1 VDDWPFFA
9 RSDATEQA
17 LRALVN
23 LRPALRRLEEELVV
37 RARLDGLTWDEIADA
52 LGMSRQGAMRRHRH
66 ATWKAIRA
74 ARR

>member
-17 LRALVN
+17 LRALD

-37 RARLDGLTWDEIADA
+37 RARLDGLTWEEIAGA
-52 LGMSRQGAMRRHRH
+52 LGMSRQGAMRRHRQ